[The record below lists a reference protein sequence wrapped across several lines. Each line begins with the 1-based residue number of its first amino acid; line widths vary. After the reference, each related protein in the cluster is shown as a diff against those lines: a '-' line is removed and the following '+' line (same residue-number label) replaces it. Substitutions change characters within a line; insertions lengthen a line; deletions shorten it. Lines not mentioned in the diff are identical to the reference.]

1 MGIGATLN
9 AAKLQIKQNMNFV
22 LQDIIPF
29 NIGIAV
35 QNQNHEDVK
44 NKEVMYTIIKNFLV
58 FLLKKKKNI
67 K

>member
-1 MGIGATLN
+1 VAIGATLN

-35 QNQNHEDVK
+35 QNPNHEDVK